1 MVINLHINE
10 NLKNFIYDL
19 NNYIAIYDNSLYVF
33 NYQDLAHISKT
44 NIILKFNNYKI
55 EIEGNNF
62 KINKMTKQEIKI
74 LGKINNM
81 RFIYE
86 ED

>member
-1 MVINLHINE
+1 MINLHINE

-33 NYQDLAHISKT
+33 NYQDLMHISKT
-44 NIILKFNNYKI
+44 NIILRFNNYKI
-55 EIEGNNF
+55 EIEGINF
-62 KINKMTKQEIKI
+62 KINKMTKQELKI
-74 LGKINNM
+74 VGKINNM

-86 ED
+86 EN

>member
-1 MVINLHINE
+1 MINLHINE

-33 NYQDLAHISKT
+33 NYQDLMLISKT
-44 NIILKFNNYKI
+44 NIILRFNNYKI
-55 EIEGNNF
+55 EIEGINF
-62 KINKMTKQEIKI
+62 KINKMTKQELKI
-74 LGKINNM
+74 VGKINNM